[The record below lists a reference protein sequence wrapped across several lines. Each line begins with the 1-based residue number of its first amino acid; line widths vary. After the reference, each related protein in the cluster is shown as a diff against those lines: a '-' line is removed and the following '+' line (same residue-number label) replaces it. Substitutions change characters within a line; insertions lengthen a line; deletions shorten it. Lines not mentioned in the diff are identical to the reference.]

1 MRYILLSKNQMLLEF
16 NLKGTLVDEVNLLG
30 HKELL
35 PEILKGGKEAA
46 LQHWLGTRGIDTT
59 RTNARMLLNELKL
72 KSDRVSAV
80 VFNKGLNMTDCY
92 WIKDTQKD
100 GDLTFEDVSLYR
112 KANIKSISAL
122 SISGRAARVP
132 TSINHEI
139 TNIGSFNKAWVKEDD
154 VWWLYKIGS
163 IYNNYAELFTFYLG
177 KRLGMD
183 MAIYKY
189 AVNPEVNADE
199 HLMASLNFTSEDY
212 MLEHYD
218 SFRYRFEDVSLED
231 DEVIL
236 SNFKEVGIDGAYKNM
251 LMLDALVA
259 NTDRHEFNFGV
270 LKRVDTGEVVRF
282 APCFDHNLALNAHLN
297 NGEAI
302 GLGLY
307 KLCKRTVGIG
317 ALKAF
322 VKDITLEDIDEI
334 DKKVRCVLGTD
345 VDFGFVI
352 HYFKSIFE
360 DLKSSDNYLH

>member
-16 NLKGTLVDEVNLLG
+16 NLKGTLVDELRMLG

-35 PEILKGGKEAA
+35 PEILKSGKEAA

-59 RTNARMLLNELKL
+59 RTNARVLLNELKL

-100 GDLTFEDVSLYR
+100 GDMTFEDVSLYR
-112 KANIKSISAL
+112 KINIKSISAL

-132 TSINHEI
+132 TSINHEV
-139 TNIGSFNKAWVKEDD
+139 TNIGSFNRAWIKEDGA
-154 VWWLYKIGS
+154 WWLYKTGS

-177 KRLGMD
+177 KHLGMD

-189 AVNPEVNADE
+189 AVNPEVNAKE
-199 HLMASLNFTSEDY
+199 HLIASLNFTSEDY

-218 SFRYRFEDVSLED
+218 SFRYRFEDVGLED
-231 DEVIL
+231 DEVIINNL
-236 SNFKEVGIDGAYKNM
+236 REVGLNGAYENM

-270 LKRVDTGEVVRF
+270 LKKVDTGEVVRF

-297 NGEAI
+297 NGEPI

-307 KLCKRTVGIG
+307 KLCKRTVGT
-317 ALKAF
+317 ARMKAF
-322 VKDITLEDIDEI
+322 LKEMSIEDIYEI
-334 DKKVRCVLGTD
+334 DKRARENLRTD
-345 VDFGFVI
+345 VEFKFVI
-352 HYFKSIFE
+352 DYFKNILQ
-360 DLKSSDNYLH
+360 DLKNSDH